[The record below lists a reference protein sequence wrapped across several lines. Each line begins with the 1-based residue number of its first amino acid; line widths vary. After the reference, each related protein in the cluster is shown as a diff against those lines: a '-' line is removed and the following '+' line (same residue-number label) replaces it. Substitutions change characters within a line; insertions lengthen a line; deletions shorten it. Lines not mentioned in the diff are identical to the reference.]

1 MWRCLGVYGNTRTG
15 LPVEDGGE
23 ELPDQPLVIWLE
35 LLGID
40 GLVGFGVQVVR
51 VEGPDGNQRLL
62 ICLVAQ
68 MAVRALS
75 MPPME
80 KKDMRD
86 GIKPRKPWGKRRRT
100 GRSCGIESYEGQLQ
114 GDCTGSST
122 RCTGTANEKKKKRG
136 GATDQHQGI
145 CKSTIRGATGKVR
158 GVLATYHIV

>member
-100 GRSCGIESYEGQLQ
+100 GRSCGIESYGGQLQ

-122 RCTGTANEKKKKRG
+122 RCTGTANEKKKKGEGQPISIKALVNRRSG
-136 GATDQHQGI
+136 VQQGR
-145 CKSTIRGATGKVR
+145 CV
-158 GVLATYHIV
+158 VF